1 MATQSKLGIWSQRW
15 LGARRAG
22 PVGSGLHGQ
31 DLMQNTTRFI
41 RKFPMPVC
49 RNVFRSLML
58 FTLLCASLGFAG
70 CNRKEKVID
79 IETPA
84 GEIEVERSK
93 DTGKIDVEVD
103 RN

>member
-1 MATQSKLGIWSQRW
+1 
-15 LGARRAG
+15 
-22 PVGSGLHGQ
+22 
-31 DLMQNTTRFI
+31 
-41 RKFPMPVC
+41 MPVSK
-49 RNVFRSLML
+49 NVFRSVML
-58 FTLLCASLGFAG
+58 FTLLCGSLSGFAG
-70 CNRKEKVID
+70 CNRKEKLID